1 MNRFLVYLPE
11 LQDWVKVLPQL
22 KALGTAETDRAHIV
36 TLVSDAETDAVD
48 AKLKAVRVFYVLI
61 KAEGDIGYN
70 VRDALAATVL
80 TINPESRGGHWR
92 SDYPRTR
99 KAGARTFMTL
109 ADADRIAA
117 SVEALPHRA
126 NK

>member
-1 MNRFLVYLPE
+1 VNRFLVYLPE

-80 TINPESRGGHWR
+80 TINPESRGGH
-92 SDYPRTR
+92 
-99 KAGARTFMTL
+99 
-109 ADADRIAA
+109 
-117 SVEALPHRA
+117 
-126 NK
+126 